1 MSILNSRFIKLLV
14 AGYGREG
21 SRILLAAVA
30 AGLLQAGALVIINA
44 AAEDFKADA
53 ANFRYFALFVLC
65 IISFALAN
73 RYAFTRT
80 GERAGQMIY
89 DTQLRIADKVRRS
102 SLRSFEGMQRTDVY
116 KVLLEHT
123 DVLFEAARY
132 LTVAA
137 ASLIMLVASFAYIA
151 TISVPALVICC
162 AMIVAAVV
170 VYQGTQKRINE
181 KLALT
186 KERETSFLRHLN
198 NLVDGFK
205 EVKISSARSTDLF
218 ENHLRTSSVEARTAK
233 VESEFLAIN
242 NYIFAQT
249 FFLILIAAIVFVL
262 PRISDID
269 SKNVTSI
276 ITVVLFTLGPL
287 GQVVAMLPFIYKAE
301 FALNSIETMEKK
313 LEEADDTRETAAV
326 SPLPDGDF
334 NRIQLKGL
342 GFRYQNGNGAG
353 FRLGPLDLS
362 INQGEILF
370 IVGGNGS
377 GKSTLLKLITGLYY
391 PTAGAI
397 FLDNYAIDQAAYAHY
412 RDFFTIIFSDF
423 YIFDRLYGIK
433 DPDEDLIKE
442 LIETMKLTG
451 QTAYADGRFS
461 NVNLSSGQ
469 RRRLALI
476 TTYIENK
483 PIFVFDEVAADL
495 DPQFRRYFYEQ
506 YLPRLK
512 ALGKTVVAV
521 SHDDRF
527 FHLADRVVKMEYGE
541 MVDVHNGGPTDPGP
555 AC

>member
-1 MSILNSRFIKLLV
+1 MSIINSRFIKLLV

-21 SRILLAAVA
+21 ARILAAAVV
-30 AGLLQAGALVIINA
+30 AGLLQACALMIVNA
-44 AAEDFKADA
+44 ATENFDSDGV
-53 ANFRYFALFVLC
+53 NFRYFSLFALC
-65 IISFALAN
+65 IVGFALAN
-73 RYAFTRT
+73 RFAFMRT
-80 GERAGQMIY
+80 GLRAGVMIY
-89 DTQLRIADKVRRS
+89 ATQLRIADKVRRS
-102 SLRSFEGMQRTDVY
+102 NLRSFEGLERTDVY

-132 LTVAA
+132 LTVSASSAVMLA
-137 ASLIMLVASFAYIA
+137 ASFTYIA
-151 TISVPALVICC
+151 FLSIPALIICSV
-162 AMIVAAVV
+162 MIVAAVV
-170 VYQGTQKRINE
+170 LYQGTQKRINQ

-186 KERETSFLRHLN
+186 KEREAVFLRHLN

-205 EVKISSARSTDLF
+205 EVKISSARADDLF
-218 ENHLRTSSVEARTAK
+218 ENHLRTSSESARTAK
-233 VESEFLAIN
+233 VESEYLSIN
-242 NYIFAQT
+242 NFIFAQT

-262 PRISDID
+262 PRVGDTSGET
-269 SKNVTSI
+269 VTNI

-301 FALNSIETMEKK
+301 FALSSIEAMEKK
-313 LEEADDTRETAAV
+313 LEEADDTRETLAT
-326 SPLPDGDF
+326 SPFADGRF
-334 NRIQLKGL
+334 KRIDLKAIN
-342 GFRYQNGNGAG
+342 FRYQAGNGG
-353 FRLGPLDLS
+353 SFRLGPLDLC

-391 PTAGAI
+391 PTAGTVY
-397 FLDNYAIDQAAYAHY
+397 LDNYAIDQASYAHY
-412 RDFFTIIFSDF
+412 RDLFTIIFSDF
-423 YIFDRLYGIK
+423 HLFDRLYGQK
-433 DPDEDLIKE
+433 DVDEALINE
-442 LIETMKLTG
+442 MIETMQLKG
-451 QTAYADGRFS
+451 QTAFADGRFTS
-461 NVNLSSGQ
+461 INLSSGQ

-512 ALGKTVVAV
+512 AQGKTVVAV

-541 MVDVHNGGPTDPGP
+541 MVPLGPEPGQ